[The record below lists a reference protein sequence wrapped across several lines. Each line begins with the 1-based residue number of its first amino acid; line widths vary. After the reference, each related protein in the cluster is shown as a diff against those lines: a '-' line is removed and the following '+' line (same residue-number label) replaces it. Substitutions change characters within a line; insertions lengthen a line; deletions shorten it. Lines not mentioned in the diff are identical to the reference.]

1 MRIPGRITAMWID
14 SLTND
19 DLLLAETRLK
29 KVFARMERVE
39 KGRLGGAYDLMRGH
53 AELMSAWD
61 RWSRVNAAIRARGL
75 TPTRVRPTPS
85 VSHAAVEMPVA

>member
-61 RWSRVNAAIRARGL
+61 RWSRVNAAIRSRGL

-85 VSHAAVEMPVA
+85 GSHVAVELPTA